1 MSEVEKKIISAGIA
15 FGVFGLILG
24 VAGAFYI
31 SSEIDLEDGC
41 ERMDYLEENYGSNN
55 SDESIASAQQACVSD
70 YYKAAKRAAFLPNL
84 AIATILFGLLLIN
97 GANKLKK

>member
-1 MSEVEKKIISAGIA
+1 MIEREKKIISAGIA

-41 ERMDYLEENYGSNN
+41 ERMDYLEENYGSHLGFDKKDFLLAGWVSLDQYNN
-55 SDESIASAQQACVSD
+55 QVVFEIKIVSTNQTVD
-70 YYKAAKRAAFLPNL
+70 DKIFTLPN
-84 AIATILFGLLLIN
+84 
-97 GANKLKK
+97 KS